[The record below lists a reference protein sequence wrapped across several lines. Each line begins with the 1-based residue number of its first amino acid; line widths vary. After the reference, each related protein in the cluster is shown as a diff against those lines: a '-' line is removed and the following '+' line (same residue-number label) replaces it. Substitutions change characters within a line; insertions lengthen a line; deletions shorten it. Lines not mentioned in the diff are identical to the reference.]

1 LDTVPFSDGPDA
13 YQNFQLLPNG
23 KKLTVPVKHPRL
35 GKLIRDVEIDWRSY
49 RPEKHVRGIQMHGLR
64 RAQNGLRPYLNALQY
79 IIDDKNGTRVR
90 AHGMNDRRIG
100 DQWRLLANWN
110 TQLIRYIGEEKEL
123 SMAIFRR
130 ASELKT
136 PLEAIRGKEQILNII
151 LELRA
156 DSYLTGPSWSKYAP
170 NLKQVLAQYGVELEE
185 VKEAETR
192 K

>member
-1 LDTVPFSDGPDA
+1 MV
-13 YQNFQLLPNG
+13 
-23 KKLTVPVKHPRL
+23 
-35 GKLIRDVEIDWRSY
+35 LIKDVQIDWTQY

-90 AHGMNDRRIG
+90 AHGMDNRGIADE
-100 DQWRLLANWN
+100 WRLLANWN
-110 TQLIRYIGEEKEL
+110 TQLIRYIGEEKQI
-123 SMAIFRR
+123 SMAKFLR
-130 ASELKT
+130 ASWLKT

-170 NLKQVLAQYGVELEE
+170 NLKQVLAQHGVELKE
-185 VKEAETR
+185 VK
-192 K
+192 